1 MLVTFVR
8 KNYFKFLCLTNSLL
22 YNTSFNNNSNDF
34 SAYNI
39 LHNFAPKK
47 LTTMRNKIFFSIITC
62 TIVLQLSAQN
72 PAKDKKQAEQNA
84 STLENLKT
92 VDKEG
97 WTKAGTLNL
106 NITQSGRN
114 DYWQRGGEKEAVG
127 IRAIVDIDFDYKKGK
142 TVFLNSVRA
151 RYGMLKTS
159 SSGST
164 FLKNDDFLNI
174 TSMYGSK
181 LNDKW
186 SLAALTSIETQFDG
200 YFLSPGYIKLG
211 PGFLYSK
218 SSKFSFL
225 ISPAMA
231 NLTTKL
237 ATQHK
242 NLSLFGV
249 APGKST
255 LFGVGAF
262 AQAKGNVELAKNI
275 QYKFFATAYSDYL
288 NKPELV
294 ILDCTNLVT
303 MTVNKYIGATIAL
316 NLRYNDWEVGK
327 LQSQYSIGVGF
338 SYKLY

>member
-1 MLVTFVR
+1 MKKIIICTFLVTLLFV
-8 KNYFKFLCLTNSLL
+8 K
-22 YNTSFNNNSNDF
+22 
-34 SAYNI
+34 AY
-39 LHNFAPKK
+39 
-47 LTTMRNKIFFSIITC
+47 
-62 TIVLQLSAQN
+62 AQN
-72 PAKDKKQAEQNA
+72 ASKDKKQAEQNA
-84 STLENLKT
+84 TTLENLKT

-106 NITQSGRN
+106 NISQSGRN

-127 IRAIVDIDFDYKKGK
+127 IRAIIDIDFDYKKGK
-142 TVFLNSVRA
+142 QNFLNSIRA
-151 RYGMLKTS
+151 RYGMLKTT
-159 SSGST
+159 SSGSA

-181 LNDKW
+181 LKGNW
-186 SLAALTSIETQFDG
+186 SMAALASLETQFDG

-225 ISPAMA
+225 ISPAMT

-242 NLSLFGV
+242 NENLYGIT
-249 APGKST
+249 PGKST
-255 LFGVGAF
+255 LFGLGAF
-262 AQAKGNVELAKNI
+262 AQAKGNMEIAKNI

-294 ILDCTNLVT
+294 IFDCTNLIT
-303 MTVNKYIGATIAL
+303 MTVNKYIGATVAL
-316 NLRYNDWEVGK
+316 NLRYNDWEIGK